1 MAEAGLDQPSVST
14 DDDLLRRWQDHGD
27 LDALDD
33 LLRSE
38 VGALKALI
46 SARAANLVGGSASPS
61 DIAQEAVLRLLRL
74 DAVPHFTDSDKLR
87 AYLWTTAWRLML
99 QRVRRPY
106 SRKTSL
112 DTAASSELP
121 PAAVA
126 KPGRA
131 AEDAEAASAL
141 DLAMNLLPEDERDL
155 LHRVYHDGRGIA
167 DLAREAGVSE
177 SAIKM
182 RLMRTRKRLAARLAA
197 WSDLIG

>member
-1 MAEAGLDQPSVST
+1 LDSPNASVNE
-14 DDDLLRRWQDHGD
+14 LLRRWQDHGD
-27 LDALDD
+27 LDALDE

-38 VGALKALI
+38 IGALKALI

-61 DIAQEAVLRLLRL
+61 DIAQEAVLRLLQL
-74 DAVPHFTDSDKLR
+74 DTVPHFTDPEQLR
-87 AYLWTTAWRLML
+87 GYLWTTAWRLML

-106 SRKTSL
+106 SRKRSL

-131 AEDAEAASAL
+131 VEDSEAVFAL
-141 DLAMNLLPEDERDL
+141 DLAMNLLPQDERDL
-155 LHRVYHDGRGIA
+155 LHRVYYEGRGVA
-167 DLAREAGVSE
+167 ELAREAGVSE

-182 RLMRTRKRLAARLAA
+182 RLMRTRQRLASRLAA